1 MLTQTELS
9 LPAQALAALA
19 DTGADNGIITTLI
32 IIASVLGGLGVLLV
46 VLKVIAR
53 RRVR

>member
-1 MLTQTELS
+1 MLTLTEVSSSVL
-9 LPAQALAALA
+9 ALA
-19 DTGADNGIITTLI
+19 DTGADTGIVTTLI
-32 IIASVLGGLGVLLV
+32 IIAAVLGGLGALLV